1 MSSGA
6 EKIVSSILSDAQGE
20 ADAIIQEAETKAA
33 SIISEGE
40 EQAKMEKE
48 RIIDDAKKQANMKY
62 QQIISEAKMNAR
74 RMELEGREEVIEQ
87 AFTKAEEE
95 LRNIAS
101 ASSAEYIESLKNIVK
116 EASTEIG
123 GGNLLVLLKEDD
135 VSKIKDSLSDIEK
148 EVENTTG
155 IKTTLEIGDNIK
167 TIGGAVVKTKNGE
180 IEVNNTIEARM
191 QRFKKALRS
200 EVAQVLFK

>member
-40 EQAKMEKE
+40 QQAQMEKE

-74 RMELEGREEVIEQ
+74 RMELEGREEVIDQ

-101 ASSAEYIESLKNIVK
+101 TSSAEYIESLKNIVK

-123 GGNLLVLLKEDD
+123 GGNLLVLVKEED
-135 VSKIKDSLSDIEK
+135 VSKIKDSLSNIEK

-155 IKTTLEIGDNIK
+155 KKTTLEMGDNIK
-167 TIGGAVVKTKNGE
+167 TIGGAIVKTKNGE

>member
-1 MSSGA
+1 MNSGA

-20 ADAIIQEAETKAA
+20 ADAIIQEAETKAT

-40 EQAKMEKE
+40 EQAQMEKE
-48 RIIDDAKKQANMKY
+48 RIIEDAKKQANMKY

-74 RMELEGREEVIEQ
+74 RMELEGREEVIDK
-87 AFTKAEEE
+87 AFTKAEEK

-101 ASSAEYIESLKNIVK
+101 TSSAEYIESLKNIVK
-116 EASTEIG
+116 EASAEIG
-123 GGNLLVLLKEDD
+123 GGDLLVLLKEED
-135 VSKIKDSLSDIEK
+135 VSKIKDSLSDIQK

-155 IKTTLEIGDNIK
+155 NKTTLEIGDNIK

>member
-20 ADAIIQEAETKAA
+20 ADAVIQEAETEAT

-48 RIIDDAKKQANMKY
+48 KIIDDAKKQANMKY

-74 RMELEGREEVIEQ
+74 RMELEGREEVIDQ

-95 LRNIAS
+95 LRKIAS
-101 ASSAEYIESLKNIVK
+101 SSSAEYLESLKNIVK

-123 GGNLLVLLKEDD
+123 GGDLLVLLKEED
-135 VSKIKDSLSDIEK
+135 VSKIKDSLSNIGK
-148 EVENTTG
+148 EVETATG
-155 IKTTLEIGDNIK
+155 SKTTLDMGDNIK
-167 TIGGAVVKTKNGE
+167 TIGGAIVKTKNGE

-200 EVAQVLFK
+200 EVARVLFE

>member
-40 EQAKMEKE
+40 QQAQMEKE

-74 RMELEGREEVIEQ
+74 RMELEGREEVIDQ
-87 AFTKAEEE
+87 AFTKAEDE

-101 ASSAEYIESLKNIVK
+101 TSSAEYIESLKNIVK

-123 GGNLLVLLKEDD
+123 GGNLLVLVKEED

-155 IKTTLEIGDNIK
+155 KKTTLEMGDNIT

>member
-74 RMELEGREEVIEQ
+74 RMELEGREEVIDQ

-101 ASSAEYIESLKNIVK
+101 SSSADYIESLKNIVK

-123 GGNLLVLLKEDD
+123 GGNLIVLLKEDD